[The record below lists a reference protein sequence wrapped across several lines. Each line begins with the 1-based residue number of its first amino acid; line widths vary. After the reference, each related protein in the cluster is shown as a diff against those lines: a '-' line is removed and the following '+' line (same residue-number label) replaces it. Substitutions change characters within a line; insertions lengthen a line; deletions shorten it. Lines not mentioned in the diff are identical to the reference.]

1 MSIKTVATIISE
13 STYPLVAATMPEYV
27 ESGPQNVIG
36 MVLVLNDV
44 VVIRPRIAAEG
55 FLNYTGYAPAP
66 RQTIVTIR
74 NILLT
79 KKEFKANYDV
89 VNTTDDPPKL
99 SKKFFYEVERKK
111 FKE

>member
-36 MVLVLNDV
+36 MVLILNEI

-55 FLNYTGYAPAP
+55 LLNYTGYASAS

-74 NILLT
+74 NNLLT
-79 KKEFKANYDV
+79 TKEFKANYDV
-89 VNTTDDPPKL
+89 VNRTDDLPKL
-99 SKKFFYEVERKK
+99 SKMFFYEVERKK
-111 FKE
+111 FEE

>member
-1 MSIKTVATIISE
+1 MSIKTVAIIISE
-13 STYPLVAATMPEYV
+13 STYPFVVATLPEYA
-27 ESGPQNVIG
+27 EDGPRSIIG
-36 MVLVLNDV
+36 MVLVLNDI

-74 NILLT
+74 NNLLT

-99 SKKFFYEVERKK
+99 SKMFFYEVERKK

>member
-36 MVLVLNDV
+36 MVLILNEVVLV
-44 VVIRPRIAAEG
+44 RPRIAAER
-55 FLNYTGYAPAP
+55 LSAS

-74 NILLT
+74 NNLLT
-79 KKEFKANYDV
+79 KKEFKARYDV

-99 SKKFFYEVERKK
+99 SKMFFYEVERKK

>member
-1 MSIKTVATIISE
+1 MSIKTVAIIISE

-27 ESGPQNVIG
+27 ESGPQNVVG
-36 MVLVLNDV
+36 MVLILNEVVLV
-44 VVIRPRIAAEG
+44 RARIAVERRPS
-55 FLNYTGYAPAP
+55 YMEYASAS

-74 NILLT
+74 NNLLT

-99 SKKFFYEVERKK
+99 SETFFYEVERKK
-111 FKE
+111 FKK

>member
-27 ESGPQNVIG
+27 ESGPQDVIG
-36 MVLVLNDV
+36 MVLILNEVVLV
-44 VVIRPRIAAEG
+44 RPD
-55 FLNYTGYAPAP
+55 YTEYASAP

-74 NILLT
+74 NNLLT

-99 SKKFFYEVERKK
+99 SEMFFYEVERKK